1 MGLIVYLLCAL
12 AALGCCVLLLRAYG
26 RVKARLLLWSGV
38 CFGCF
43 ALNNAL
49 VALDLIVFHDVDLF
63 LLRNVSALAGVLA
76 LLYGLVMEA
85 R

>member
-1 MGLIVYLLCAL
+1 MGWIVYLLCAL
-12 AALGCCVLLLRAYG
+12 AALICSVLLLRAYG
-26 RVKARLLLWSGV
+26 RAKARLLLWSGV

-43 ALNNAL
+43 ALNNTL
-49 VALDLIVFHDVDLF
+49 VALDLVVFLDADLF
-63 LLRNVSALAGVLA
+63 LLRNVSALVGVVA

>member
-1 MGLIVYLLCAL
+1 MGSIVYVLCAV
-12 AALGCCVLLLRAYG
+12 AAFGCCVLLLRAYR
-26 RVKARLLLWSGV
+26 RVGARLLLWSAV

-43 ALNNAL
+43 TLNNAL
-49 VALDLIVFHDVDLF
+49 VALDLVVFPDLDLF
-63 LLRNVSALAGVLA
+63 TLRNASALAGIVA

>member
-1 MGLIVYLLCAL
+1 MGSIVYLLCAL
-12 AALGCCVLLLRAYG
+12 AALGCCVLLLRAYR
-26 RVKARLLLWSGV
+26 RVGAKLLLWSGV

-49 VALDLIVFHDVDLF
+49 VAVDLVVLHDVDLF
-63 LLRNVSALAGVLA
+63 LLRNVSALGGVVA
-76 LLYGLVMEA
+76 LVYGLVMEA

>member
-1 MGLIVYLLCAL
+1 MGSIVYLLCAL

-26 RVKARLLLWSGV
+26 RVGARLLLWSGV

-43 ALNNAL
+43 ALNNTL
-49 VALDLIVFHDVDLF
+49 VALDLLVFQEVDLF
-63 LLRNVSALAGVLA
+63 LLRNVSALAGVVA

>member
-1 MGLIVYLLCAL
+1 MGWIAYLLCAI
-12 AALGCCVLLLRAYG
+12 AALGCCVLLLRAYR
-26 RVKARLLLWSGV
+26 RVGARLLLWSGV

-43 ALNNAL
+43 ALNNTL
-49 VALDLIVFHDVDLF
+49 VALDLVVFRDADLF
-63 LLRNVSALAGVLA
+63 LLRNLSAFVGVVA

>member
-1 MGLIVYLLCAL
+1 MGWIVYLLCAV
-12 AALGCCVLLLRAYG
+12 AALGCSVLLLRAYR
-26 RVKARLLLWSGV
+26 RVGARLLLWSGL

-43 ALNNAL
+43 ALNNTL
-49 VALDLIVFHDVDLF
+49 VALDLLVFHDVNLF
-63 LLRNVSALAGVLA
+63 LLRNVSALAGVVA